1 MTDNSLTPPP
11 SEETAAPEFLHSDA
25 VLRSIPLV
33 PLLAAAQLFAIF
45 FIFLLVFAQP

>member
-11 SEETAAPEFLHSDA
+11 GEQSPEPEPLRSDA
-25 VLRSIPLV
+25 VVRAIPLV